1 MPEFLIQTL
10 MGAVGSLGFAIV
22 FHVGGCRL
30 LFCFLGGG
38 IGWGVYGAAG
48 IWLENEAVRYLI
60 ATTVLTLYAEWMA
73 RPAPLPFHRPA
84 GHGMDPAHPRRRL
97 IPQHPRPRGGSVPGV
112 CGSHLAYGP
121 ADDRHVGRD
130 AAGHDPGPDCGRNP
144 AGWERRGRLKAKPF
158 TQRLKLNDSFM
169 SGAKMRNLR
178 EKSRILLIE
187 SIKIR

>member
-73 RPAPLPFHRPA
+73 RRLRCPSTVLLVTGWIP
-84 GHGMDPAHPRRRL
+84 L
-97 IPQHPRPRGGSVPGV
+97 IPGGALYRSIRALVAGQFREFADRTLHTV
-112 CGSHLAYGP
+112 LLMIAMSAGMLLA
-121 ADDRHVGRD
+121 
-130 AAGHDPGPDCGRNP
+130 HDPGPDCGRNP
-144 AGWERRGRLKAKPF
+144 AGWERRG
-158 TQRLKLNDSFM
+158 
-169 SGAKMRNLR
+169 G
-178 EKSRILLIE
+178 
-187 SIKIR
+187 